1 MYMLDIIYNMCIYNN
16 IAYIIYI
23 YIYILI
29 GEITT

>member
-23 YIYILI
+23 YILI